1 LYNFIEKKIKTKGEK
16 TMKKED
22 KKNIVKLLS
31 EDVNVNDNL
40 SKIEKEIFKI
50 NLEIEVHKV
59 AIEKMQ
65 NKIEI
70 EKLKK
75 ENLEDL
81 KLMLQSKLKSKKN
94 K

>member
-1 LYNFIEKKIKTKGEK
+1 
-16 TMKKED
+16 MKKED
-22 KKNIVKLLS
+22 KKNIVKLLN

>member
-1 LYNFIEKKIKTKGEK
+1 
-16 TMKKED
+16 MKKED

-50 NLEIEVHKV
+50 NLEIETYKNS
-59 AIEKMQ
+59 IEKMQ
-65 NKIEI
+65 SKIEI

-81 KLMLQSKLKSKKN
+81 KLMLQSKIKSKK
-94 K
+94 

>member
-1 LYNFIEKKIKTKGEK
+1 LYNYIGKKLKTKGEK

-40 SKIEKEIFKI
+40 SKIEKEIFRI
-50 NLEIEVHKV
+50 NLEIETYKNS
-59 AIEKMQ
+59 IEKMQ
-65 NKIEI
+65 SKIEI

-81 KLMLQSKLKSKKN
+81 KLMLQSKIKSKK
-94 K
+94 

>member
-1 LYNFIEKKIKTKGEK
+1 
-16 TMKKED
+16 MKKED

-50 NLEIEVHKV
+50 NLEIETYKNN
-59 AIEKMQ
+59 IEKMQ
-65 NKIEI
+65 SKIEI

-81 KLMLQSKLKSKKN
+81 KLMFQSKIKSKK
-94 K
+94 

>member
-1 LYNFIEKKIKTKGEK
+1 
-16 TMKKED
+16 MKKED

-40 SKIEKEIFKI
+40 SKIEKEIFRI
-50 NLEIEVHKV
+50 NLEIETYKNS
-59 AIEKMQ
+59 IEKMQ
-65 NKIEI
+65 SKIEI

-81 KLMLQSKLKSKKN
+81 KLMLQSKIKSKK
-94 K
+94 